1 MTSLTSNEVVFG
13 ARASIVIQFDG
24 TLEALA
30 AMLAEKFSLKSFEI
44 DTDMYPPHQSF
55 AMTEALGWYAW
66 LEEGPAKS
74 TKEYHLL
81 LETEELREESFSDQR
96 YDLSPWFAR
105 MVSLSLDMKAQP
117 ATFRLFSGSGGTTEE
132 APQSEEK

>member
-1 MTSLTSNEVVFG
+1 MTSLTSNDAVFG

-30 AMLAEKFSLKSFEI
+30 AKLAKELDLKSFDI
-44 DTDMYPPHQSF
+44 DTDLYPPHQPF
-55 AMTEALGWYAW
+55 AMAEVFGWYAW

-81 LETEELREESFSDQR
+81 LETAELLEESSHDQR
-96 YDLSPWFAR
+96 YDLSPWFAL
-105 MVSLSLDMKAQP
+105 MISSFLGVKAHP
-117 ATFRLFSGSGGTTEE
+117 ATFRLFASKLGQAVPERSGET
-132 APQSEEK
+132 